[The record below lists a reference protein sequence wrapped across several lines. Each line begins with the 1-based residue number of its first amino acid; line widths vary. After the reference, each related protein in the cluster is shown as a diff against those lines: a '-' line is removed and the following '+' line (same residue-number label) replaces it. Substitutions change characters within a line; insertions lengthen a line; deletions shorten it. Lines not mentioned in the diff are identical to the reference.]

1 MCRLFAMSGG
11 PRAVQATFWLLDAP
25 HSLASQS
32 RREPDGTG
40 LGYFTKSGRP
50 RIDKQPI
57 AAYEDRAFA
66 EEART
71 VRSRT
76 FVAHVRFGYTG
87 EVATLNTQPFEQRGR
102 LMANQ
107 GLVEELPK
115 LEERLGADRGL
126 VKGETDSERV
136 FALITK
142 LADENG
148 GALDRAIADAANWIA
163 RNLPVYGLNIVLITH
178 DELWALRYPDS
189 DHLYVLEREAGGP
202 HRNRHADQGSA
213 SGRIRVRSHDLR
225 EAPAVVVASE
235 RMDED
240 PGWRLLA
247 PGELVHVDASLR
259 VHSHPAVDGPP
270 HRRIRLEDLGERAI
284 EAARAEP

>member
-40 LGYFTKSGRP
+40 LGYFTKSGGP

-142 LADENG
+142 LAAENG

-202 HRNRHADQGSA
+202 HGDRHADQGSA

-235 RMDED
+235 RMDEH

-247 PGELVHVDASLR
+247 PGELIHVDASLR
-259 VHSHPAVDGPP
+259 VRSHPAVDGPP

>member
-11 PRAVQATFWLLDAP
+11 SRAVHATFWLLDAP

-40 LGYFTKSGRP
+40 LGYFTGAGAP
-50 RIDKQPI
+50 RVDKQPI

-66 EEART
+66 EDART

-76 FVAHVRFGYTG
+76 FVAHMRFGYTG
-87 EVATLNTQPFEQRGR
+87 EVATRNTQPFEQCGR
-102 LMANQ
+102 LLANQ

-115 LEERLGADRGL
+115 LDERLGAARGL
-126 VKGETDSERV
+126 VTGETDSERV

-148 GALDRAIADAANWIA
+148 GALDRAIADAATWIA
-163 RNLPVYGLNIVLITH
+163 RSLPLYGLNIMLVTRN
-178 DELWALRYPDS
+178 ELWALRYPDS
-189 DHLYVLEREAGGP
+189 DHLYVLERRAGGP
-202 HRNRHADQGSA
+202 SGDRHADHASA

-259 VHSHPAVDGPP
+259 VTSHQAVDGLPD
-270 HRRIRLEDLGERAI
+270 RRIRLEDLGERAI

>member
-1 MCRLFAMSGG
+1 
-11 PRAVQATFWLLDAP
+11 VQATFWLLDAP

-40 LGYFTKSGRP
+40 LAYFTESGEPRVEKRP
-50 RIDKQPI
+50 V

-76 FVAHVRFGYTG
+76 FLAHVRFGYTG
-87 EVATLNTQPFEQRGR
+87 GVATRNTQPFEQRGR
-102 LMANQ
+102 LLAHQ

-115 LEERLGADRGL
+115 LEERLGADRALAG
-126 VKGETDSERV
+126 GETDSERV

-148 GALDRAIADAANWIA
+148 GALDRAIADGAGWIA
-163 RNLPVYGLNIVLITH
+163 RNLPVYALNIVLITPE
-178 DELWALRYPDS
+178 ELWALRYPDS
-189 DHLYVLEREAGGP
+189 HHLYVLEREAGGP
-202 HRNRHADQGSA
+202 HGGRHADHASA

-225 EAPAVVVASE
+225 ETAAVVVASE

-240 PGWRLLA
+240 PGWRQLA
-247 PGELVHVDASLR
+247 PGELVHVDASLH
-259 VHSHPAVDGPP
+259 VTTHQAIDYPP
-270 HRRIRLEDLGERAI
+270 ERRIRLEDLGERAI
-284 EAARAEP
+284 VAARPGP